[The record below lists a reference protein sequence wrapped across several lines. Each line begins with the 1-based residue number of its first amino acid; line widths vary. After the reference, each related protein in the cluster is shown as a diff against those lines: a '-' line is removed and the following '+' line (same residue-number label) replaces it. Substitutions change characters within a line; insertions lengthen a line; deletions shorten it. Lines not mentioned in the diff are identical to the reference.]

1 MFIVEFPN
9 LHKKNKFNQGYK
21 MNKNFI
27 LKSGYH
33 KNHFINGNGEPYKIY
48 CFELIDKKGIKITQ
62 TIKIQNY
69 LTNEEAQNKINKN
82 LNKLIKSYQ
91 EIKSKNLHLYK

>member
-1 MFIVEFPN
+1 
-9 LHKKNKFNQGYK
+9 

-27 LKSGYH
+27 LKTGYH
-33 KNHFINGNGEPYKIY
+33 KNNFINGNGDPYKKY
-48 CFELIDKKGIKITQ
+48 FFELIDKQGIKITQ
-62 TIKIQNY
+62 IIRIQNY
-69 LTNEEAQNKINKN
+69 LTNEEIQNKIDKH

>member
-1 MFIVEFPN
+1 
-9 LHKKNKFNQGYK
+9 

-33 KNHFINGNGEPYKIY
+33 KNHFINGNGEPYKNY
-48 CFELIDKKGIKITQ
+48 FFELIDQKGIKITQ

-69 LTNEEAQNKINKN
+69 LTKEQIQNKIDKH

-91 EIKSKNLHLYK
+91 EIKNKNLHLYK

>member
-1 MFIVEFPN
+1 
-9 LHKKNKFNQGYK
+9 

-33 KNHFINGNGEPYKIY
+33 KNQFINGNGEPYKNY
-48 CFELIDKKGIKITQ
+48 CFELIDKKGIKITE

-69 LTNEEAQNKINKN
+69 LTNAEIQNKIDKH

-91 EIKSKNLHLYK
+91 KLKKQNLHLYK

>member
-1 MFIVEFPN
+1 
-9 LHKKNKFNQGYK
+9 

-33 KNHFINGNGEPYKIY
+33 KNHFINGNGEPFKKYY
-48 CFELIDKKGIKITQ
+48 FELIDKNGIKITEN
-62 TIKIQNY
+62 IRIQNY
-69 LTNEEAQNKINKN
+69 LTNEEIQNKIDKH

>member
-1 MFIVEFPN
+1 
-9 LHKKNKFNQGYK
+9 

-27 LKSGYH
+27 LKSGYK
-33 KNHFINGNGEPYKIY
+33 KNIFINGNGEPYQKY
-48 CFELIDKKGIKITQ
+48 FFELIDKNGIKITE
-62 TIKIQNY
+62 IIRIQNY
-69 LTNEEAQNKINKN
+69 LTNEQIQNKINKH

>member
-1 MFIVEFPN
+1 
-9 LHKKNKFNQGYK
+9 

-33 KNHFINGNGEPYKIY
+33 KNHFINGKGEPYKNY
-48 CFELIDKKGIKITQ
+48 YFELIDKQGNKITE
-62 TIKIQNY
+62 IIRIQNY
-69 LTNEEAQNKINKN
+69 LTNEQIQNKINKR

-91 EIKSKNLHLYK
+91 EVKKQNLHLYK

>member
-1 MFIVEFPN
+1 MLQSFQIYTKIN
-9 LHKKNKFNQGYK
+9 LIRGIK

-33 KNHFINGNGEPYKIY
+33 KNHFINGKGEPFKKYY
-48 CFELIDKKGIKITQ
+48 FELIDKQGIKITE

-69 LTNEEAQNKINKN
+69 LTNEEIQNKIDKH

-91 EIKSKNLHLYK
+91 EIKKQNLHLYK

>member
-1 MFIVEFPN
+1 
-9 LHKKNKFNQGYK
+9 
-21 MNKNFI
+21 MNKDFI

-33 KNHFINGNGEPYKIY
+33 KNNFINGNGESFKKYF
-48 CFELIDKKGIKITQ
+48 FELIDKNGIKITQ

-69 LTNEEAQNKINKN
+69 LTNDQIQNKIDKH

-91 EIKSKNLHLYK
+91 EVKKQNLHLYK

>member
-1 MFIVEFPN
+1 
-9 LHKKNKFNQGYK
+9 

-33 KNHFINGNGEPYKIY
+33 KNQFINGNGEPYKNY
-48 CFELIDKKGIKITQ
+48 CFELIDKKGIKITE
-62 TIKIQNY
+62 TIRIQNY
-69 LTNEEAQNKINKN
+69 LTNDEIQNKIDKH

-91 EIKSKNLHLYK
+91 KLKKQNLHLYK

>member
-1 MFIVEFPN
+1 
-9 LHKKNKFNQGYK
+9 

-33 KNHFINGNGEPYKIY
+33 KNQFINGNGIPYKNY

-62 TIKIQNY
+62 TIRIQNY
-69 LTNEEAQNKINKN
+69 LTNDEIQNKIDKH

-91 EIKSKNLHLYK
+91 KLKKQNLHLYK

>member
-1 MFIVEFPN
+1 
-9 LHKKNKFNQGYK
+9 

-27 LKSGYH
+27 LKSGYQ
-33 KNHFINGNGEPYKIY
+33 KNLFINGNGETYKNY
-48 CFELIDKKGIKITQ
+48 CFELIDKKGIKISQ
-62 TIKIQNY
+62 TIRIQNN
-69 LTNEEAQNKINKN
+69 LTKEQIQNKIDKH

>member
-1 MFIVEFPN
+1 
-9 LHKKNKFNQGYK
+9 
-21 MNKNFI
+21 MNKTFI

-33 KNHFINGNGEPYKIY
+33 KNRFINGNGESYKNY
-48 CFELIDKKGIKITQ
+48 CFELIDKNGIKITQ

-69 LTNEEAQNKINKN
+69 LTKDQIQNKINKH
-82 LNKLIKSYQ
+82 LNKLIKSYH

>member
-1 MFIVEFPN
+1 
-9 LHKKNKFNQGYK
+9 

-33 KNHFINGNGEPYKIY
+33 KNQFINGNGEPYKNY

-62 TIKIQNY
+62 TIRIQNY
-69 LTNEEAQNKINKN
+69 LTNDEIQNKIDKH

-91 EIKSKNLHLYK
+91 KLKKQNLHLYK

>member
-1 MFIVEFPN
+1 MFIVEVPN
-9 LHKKNKFNQGYK
+9 LHTKINLIRGIK

-33 KNHFINGNGEPYKIY
+33 KNHFINGNGEPYKKY
-48 CFELIDKKGIKITQ
+48 CFELIDTNGIKI
-62 TIKIQNY
+62 IEIIRIQNY
-69 LTNEEAQNKINKN
+69 LTNEEIENKINKH

>member
-1 MFIVEFPN
+1 
-9 LHKKNKFNQGYK
+9 

-27 LKSGYH
+27 LKSGYQ
-33 KNHFINGNGEPYKIY
+33 KNHFINGNGESYKNY
-48 CFELIDKKGIKITQ
+48 YFELIDKNGIKITE
-62 TIKIQNY
+62 IIRIQNY
-69 LTNEEAQNKINKN
+69 LTNEEAQNKIDKH

>member
-1 MFIVEFPN
+1 
-9 LHKKNKFNQGYK
+9 

-27 LKSGYH
+27 LKSGYQ
-33 KNHFINGNGEPYKIY
+33 KNQFINGHGEPYKKY
-48 CFELIDKKGIKITQ
+48 FFELIDKNGIKITE

-69 LTNEEAQNKINKN
+69 LTNEEIQNKINKH

-91 EIKSKNLHLYK
+91 EVKKQNLHLYK

>member
-1 MFIVEFPN
+1 MFVVVIPKTTQKIN
-9 LHKKNKFNQGYK
+9 LIRGIK

-33 KNHFINGNGEPYKIY
+33 KNHFINGKGEPYKKY
-48 CFELIDKKGIKITQ
+48 FFELIDKNGIKITE
-62 TIKIQNY
+62 IIRIQNY
-69 LTNEEAQNKINKN
+69 LSKEEIQNKIDKH

-91 EIKSKNLHLYK
+91 EVKKQNLHLYK